1 VDIFWRMLKPKI
13 EAQIAGLG
21 FTRHKMVY
29 IRVINDVCQNFYVE
43 RFKRGPNAKVCR
55 IGFSVLPL
63 AQKISREEIENGI
76 GLYYLKKFERPSDGY
91 SEGWIYEIGNES
103 IVACIE
109 EILRYVDSYLI
120 PFFRRAVNTIDAFS
134 ELVALEQLFYE
145 NRMFYRKECESY
157 NRSSS
162 YAALDLLDGV
172 KYCMAL
178 KNHDFDYAWRS
189 GVAILNQNIEA
200 YESVK
205 SFLPPESLSERE
217 TDIQRLRKEVKHI
230 ENKDGDYFHQLFEKN
245 EFFSRENLKKYILA
259 Q

>member
-1 VDIFWRMLKPKI
+1 MDVFWRILKPKI
-13 EAQIAGLG
+13 EAHIAGLG

-43 RFKRGPNAKVCR
+43 RFKRGPNARVCR

-63 AQKISREEIENGI
+63 AQKICREQIENGV
-76 GLYYLKKFERPSDGY
+76 GLYYLKKFERPADGY
-91 SEGWIYEIGNES
+91 SEGWIYEIDEES
-103 IVACIE
+103 IIVCVE

-134 ELVALEQLFYE
+134 ELIALEKSFYE

-157 NRSSS
+157 NCSSS
-162 YAALDLLDGV
+162 NAALDLLDGV
-172 KYCMAL
+172 KFCMAL

-205 SFLPPESLSERE
+205 GFLSPESLNERE
-217 TDIQRLRKEVKHI
+217 NDIQKLRKALKYI
-230 ENKDGDYFHQLFEKN
+230 ENKDEDYFYRLLEEN
-245 EFFSRENLKKYILA
+245 EGFSRESLKKYIVD